1 MAFFSWLR
9 RRRLPLPGR
18 ERVARYVDER
28 GPVVFVEGAVPGD
41 AVVPDSWRALPAL
54 SPAERAGDLWWIE
67 SKRECHVDFWRRL
80 DRLLEA
86 VIVPLEDRGPRRDR

>member
-1 MAFFSWLR
+1 MAQF
-9 RRRLPLPGR
+9 
-18 ERVARYVDER
+18 VDAR

-54 SPAERAGDLWWIE
+54 SPVERAGDLWWID
-67 SKRECHVDFWRRL
+67 SKREYHVDFWRRL

-86 VIVPLEDRGPRRDR
+86 VIVPLEDRGPAGTGERAGSALLG